1 MAKGFSSGWKV
12 ATILGLTVRI
22 HPSWLL
28 IFGLLVFSLGSYL
41 VPMAD
46 LTGGGAWWGGEE
58 TMQEI
63 IKYQENNPEASR
75 EQMVQD
81 LGLSLWPQ
89 WQYWAVA
96 VVGSLGL
103 FVCVLAH
110 EMSHSVVARR
120 NGIPVEGITLFIF
133 GGVASLRDEAPTP
146 EVELKVAAAGPLMS
160 VAIAA
165 VCWVGYAFARGPGP
179 EQASTLLFYFAF
191 VNSLLVGFNLVPGFP
206 LDGGRVL
213 RAIIWK
219 VTGSLH
225 RATSLTAR
233 IGRGFGAVLIG
244 FGIFE
249 AVALWIT
256 TQQFSFGPLWL
267 VFIGLF
273 LRYAAQAGYRQVA
286 LREALSGMTVRD
298 ILQEEVVSVDPE
310 MAVDRLV
317 DEYFYKYRFRSF
329 PVLEGDRLEGM
340 IGLKDVQGVPRAE
353 WESTKV
359 RDAMHQVAEENL
371 VRADDDLVG
380 VFRKMM
386 SEDKGHLPVVEGGQ
400 LRGIVTR
407 HDIMNLLQ
415 IKSDLGGEIGAGGA
429 APQEGR

>member
-1 MAKGFSSGWKV
+1 MAKGFSSGWKI
-12 ATILGLTVRI
+12 ATILGLSVRI

-28 IFGLLVFSLGSYL
+28 IFALLAYSLASYL
-41 VPMAD
+41 LPMAD
-46 LTGGGAWWGGEE
+46 LTGGGAWWGTGE
-58 TMQEI
+58 TVQ
-63 IKYQENNPEASR
+63 KVAAYRKDHPDASR
-75 EQMVQD
+75 EEMAEAV
-81 LGLSLWPQ
+81 GLSLWPQ
-89 WQYWAVA
+89 WQYWVFG
-96 VVGSLGL
+96 VVGALGL

-165 VCWVGYAFARGPGP
+165 VCWVGYALMVGRGP
-179 EQASTLLFYFAF
+179 EQASALLFYFAF

-213 RAIIWK
+213 RAILWK
-219 VTGSLH
+219 TTGSLQ
-225 RATSLTAR
+225 RATSVAAKV
-233 IGRGFGAVLIG
+233 GRGFGAVLIA
-244 FGIFE
+244 FGVFQ
-249 AVALWIT
+249 ALLVWT
-256 TQQFSFGPLWL
+256 TTGQLSLGPLWL

-273 LRYAAQAGYRQVA
+273 LRYAAEAGYRQVA
-286 LREALSGMTVRD
+286 LREALSGLTVRD
-298 ILQEEVVSVDPE
+298 ILQEEVVSVDPDIT
-310 MAVDRLV
+310 VDRLV

-329 PVLEGDRLEGM
+329 PVLDGDHFSGM
-340 IGLKDVQGVPRAE
+340 ISLKDIQGVPRGE
-353 WESTKV
+353 WESTRV
-359 RDAMHQVAEENL
+359 RDAMHRVAEENL
-371 VRADDDLVG
+371 VHADDDLVG

-386 SEDKGHLPVVEGGQ
+386 SEDKGHLPVVENGN

-415 IKSDLGGEIGAGGA
+415 IKSDLGGETGGKQA
-429 APQEGR
+429 AEE